1 MQELEEALKRACQ
14 KSFGVDIEPEL
25 TRPEEKF
32 GDYATNVALQLGK
45 RLGKNP
51 REVAG
56 QLVADLRELSI
67 LAKRDVAGPGFI
79 NFTLTDGVLFR
90 AVASAPELPK
100 PLSDQ
105 EIVLEHTDPNPFKE
119 FHIGHSYSN
128 TVGVAIGKLLQAS
141 GARVHQVTYQG
152 DVGLHIAMAV
162 WAIGEEINWDTD
174 VLKNDLTPQ
183 SVVSLAQNIGLY
195 YARGATAYRQNPTAK
210 ERMETINRQV
220 YLKEDP
226 KVNAI
231 YDWGRQQSLNFFKKT
246 YETLGAV
253 FEKNYFESDTAEK
266 GITIV
271 KDNIGKIF
279 EESDGAVIYDG
290 EKVGLH
296 KRVFITKQGLPT
308 YEAKEIGL
316 AFAKERDYPGA
327 QSFVVITANEIDEY
341 FKVLVAAIKE
351 IDEQLGS
358 KIRHLSHG
366 VVRFPEGKMS
376 SRTGRVKTFTDL
388 QSDVEEKVR
397 ELYGDGKDTPDTVLG
412 AIKYEFLKH
421 RVGSDFIFDVDE
433 SISLQGNSGPYL
445 QYAHARACSIL
456 QKVGGKAQNAKPD
469 KFDKGERSL
478 ARKLSEYP
486 EVVQKATAELMPH
499 HICTYLYEL
508 AQTFNSF
515 YESSRIIGNEREA
528 LRLKLVKS
536 YREIL
541 KNGLGLLNIAAP
553 ESI

>member
-1 MQELEEALKRACQ
+1 MQELKEALKKACQ
-14 KSFGVDIEPEL
+14 TSFGVDIDPEL
-25 TRPEEKF
+25 IRPEEKF

-45 RLGKNP
+45 HLGKNP
-51 REVAG
+51 REVAE
-56 QLVADLRELSI
+56 QLTADLKELPM

-79 NFTLTDGVLFR
+79 NFTLTDRVLFE
-90 AVASAPELPK
+90 AVATATTLPK

-128 TVGVAIGKLLQAS
+128 TIGVAIGKLFQVS
-141 GARVHQVTYQG
+141 GAKVHQVTYQG
-152 DVGLHIAMAV
+152 DVGLHIAMAIYGMKKLHENREGRPLSNIRGGDWPAFV
-162 WAIGEEINWDTD
+162 DFGRGYAEGALTYKNDPVAKKEIEHINVQVYSRESTEINELYDEGR
-174 VLKNDLTPQ
+174 KR
-183 SVVSLAQNIGLY
+183 SLEEFE
-195 YARGATAYRQNPTAK
+195 K
-210 ERMETINRQV
+210 
-220 YLKEDP
+220 
-226 KVNAI
+226 I
-231 YDWGRQQSLNFFKKT
+231 YHR
-246 YETLGAV
+246 LGSV
-253 FEKNYFESDTAEK
+253 FEKNYFESDTAEE
-266 GITIV
+266 GMRVV
-271 KDNIGKIF
+271 KQNTGKIF

-290 EKVGLH
+290 EKAGLH
-296 KRVFITKQGLPT
+296 KRVFITNRGLPT

-316 AFAKERDYPGA
+316 AFAKERDYPNA
-327 QSFVVITANEIDEY
+327 QSFVVITANEVDEY

-351 IDEQLGS
+351 IDKQLGS

-376 SRTGRVKTFTDL
+376 SRTGKVKTFTDL

-397 ELYGDGKDTPDTVLG
+397 KLYGEGKDTPETVLG

-456 QKVGGKAQNAKPD
+456 QKAGNATPEQVPE
-469 KFDKGERSL
+469 KFDKDERSL

-528 LRLKLVKS
+528 LRLGLVKS
-536 YREIL
+536 YQEVL

-553 ESI
+553 ESM